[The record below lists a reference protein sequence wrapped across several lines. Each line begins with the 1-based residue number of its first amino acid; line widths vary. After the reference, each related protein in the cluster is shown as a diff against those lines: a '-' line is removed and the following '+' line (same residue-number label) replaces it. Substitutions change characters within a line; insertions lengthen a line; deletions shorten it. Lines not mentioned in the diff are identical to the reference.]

1 MSTTSNRSSA
11 SASSSSSFGG
21 ENIHHRH
28 HRHHSSKKRC
38 ASYSCFNCHKDS
50 IPILS
55 RERYFSI
62 QHFCSFGCFEKS
74 NQSETSTTSY
84 RFNPIIQV

>member
-1 MSTTSNRSSA
+1 MSS
-11 SASSSSSFGG
+11 SSSSSFG
-21 ENIHHRH
+21 ENINNPSHHRH
-28 HRHHSSKKRC
+28 HRHHHSSTKRRS
-38 ASYSCFNCHKDS
+38 ASYSCFSCHKDS

-55 RERYFSI
+55 RERYFST

-74 NQSETSTTSY
+74 NQSENSTPSY